1 MNKAKREQIK
11 KSIAILQEISEH
23 AEKMLAIIRFL
34 HADEQT
40 KLENIPENLGG
51 SEKFDAMEDA
61 VYTLESAGDNM
72 DEVVTYLHAAIKDLE
87 DVL

>member
-1 MNKAKREQIK
+1 MNKAKRKQIK
-11 KSIAILQEISEH
+11 KTIAILQEISEN

-40 KLENIPENLGG
+40 KLENIPENLEG
-51 SEKFDAMEDA
+51 SEKFDAMEDS
-61 VYTLESAGDNM
+61 VYTLESAVDNM